1 MAKPRLES
9 SSLLRALPVA
19 FTREAALQAGMS
31 AALLERLAKEGEVER
46 FAHGLYLNADAGLLN
61 LDLAE
66 ARLRSSLTTICLTS
80 ALARHDLIDE
90 IPARIDLALPRGTRL
105 PHVHAPVHWHKYDP
119 ATFDVGR
126 QTDSLG
132 RGLDIGIYDAPRSIV
147 DAFNPRVGLPREQA
161 IEALRNW
168 LRRKGSQPS
177 ALLAIAEH
185 WPHARAGLIEVL
197 QVLL

>member
-1 MAKPRLES
+1 MSKPRLES

-31 AALLERLAKEGEVER
+31 AALLERLVREGEVER
-46 FAHGLYLNADAGLLN
+46 LAHGLYLNTDAELLN
-61 LDLAE
+61 WDLAE
-66 ARLRSSLTTICLTS
+66 ARLRSPLTTICLTS

-90 IPARIDLALPRGTRL
+90 IPARIDLALPRGKRL
-105 PHVHAPVHWHKYDP
+105 PEVHAPVQWHKYDP

-126 QTDSLG
+126 RTESLG
-132 RGLDIGIYDAPRSIV
+132 RGLDIGIYDASRSIV
-147 DAFNPRVGLPREQA
+147 DAFNPRMRIPREQA

-185 WPHARAGLIEVL
+185 WPHARTGLFEVL

>member
-1 MAKPRLES
+1 MAKSRLES

-31 AALLERLAKEGEVER
+31 AALLERLAKEGEVKR
-46 FAHGLYLNADAGLLN
+46 LAHGLYLNADAELLN

-66 ARLRSSLTTICLTS
+66 ARLRSSLTTMCLTS

-90 IPARIDLALPRGTRL
+90 IPARIDLALPRGKRL
-105 PHVHAPVHWHKYDP
+105 PHVHAPVQWHKYDP

-126 QTDSLG
+126 QTESLG

-147 DAFNPRVGLPREQA
+147 DAFNPRLGLPREQA

-177 ALLAIAEH
+177 ILLAIAEH

>member
-1 MAKPRLES
+1 MAKSRLES

-19 FTREAALQAGMS
+19 FTREAALQAGIS
-31 AALLERLAKEGEVER
+31 AALLERLAKEGEVKR
-46 FAHGLYLNADAGLLN
+46 LAHGLYLNADAELLN

-90 IPARIDLALPRGTRL
+90 IPARIDLALPRGKRL
-105 PHVHAPVHWHKYDP
+105 PYVHAPVQWHKYDP

-126 QTDSLG
+126 QTESLG
-132 RGLDIGIYDAPRSIV
+132 RGLDIGIYDAPRTIV
-147 DAFNPRVGLPREQA
+147 DAFNPRLGLPREQA

-177 ALLAIAEH
+177 ILLAIAEH